1 MSGDSTWAKIP
12 HDRDEWKRTVR
23 DRWKDW
29 LESLPERTK
38 VLGNGSA
45 FWTADDSL
53 GVRMWRSGYNG
64 VSTITLM
71 QLHTEFEVV
80 GEDGEPIA
88 DFMMN
93 KPKDIYEDDLESLI
107 VQAHNA
113 WQHLLEEERK
123 AEEAAFRKGGRS
135 AVNSR

>member
-1 MSGDSTWAKIP
+1 MSGDSAWAKIP

-53 GVRMWRSGYNG
+53 GVRMWRSGYND

-71 QLHTEFEVV
+71 RLHTEFEVV
-80 GEDGEPIA
+80 GENGEPCRNPHVVPLGDAI
-88 DFMMN
+88 
-93 KPKDIYEDDLESLI
+93 E
-107 VQAHNA
+107 HNA
-113 WQHLLEEERK
+113 DERCVCGPTPTFV
-123 AEEAAFRKGGRS
+123 EGGVVHVHHSLDERERNENE
-135 AVNSR
+135 VKR